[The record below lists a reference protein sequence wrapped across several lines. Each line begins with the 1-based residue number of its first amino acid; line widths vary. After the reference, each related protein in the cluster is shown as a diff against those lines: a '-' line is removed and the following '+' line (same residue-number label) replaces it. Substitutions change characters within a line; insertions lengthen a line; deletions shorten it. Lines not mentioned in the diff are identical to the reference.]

1 MYKPDFFVQRNNKT
15 EYRQLLYQ
23 MKIRFSALLAIAI
36 IIALSACK
44 KKYDDAPAVI
54 NQVRLNVVNASADTF
69 NFYLNGSRKNTTST
83 ILPGTITGYYFVP
96 AGVQSYQLKKPFNIA
111 TNTVQTLFSITL
123 PADSNV
129 YRSLFVTDGTA
140 ANAFPTDDIPN
151 GTTKTDTCFIRFV
164 NASPGSGPLD
174 MALGSTTQFPNVA
187 FKSVTGSVY
196 ASTTLGADTI
206 SGLIPIKV
214 FAHGSTTPL
223 ATDSVSLQQ
232 GASYTFFLQGKAG
245 TPGYSIGTIK
255 NFVSN

>member
-1 MYKPDFFVQRNNKT
+1 
-15 EYRQLLYQ
+15 
-23 MKIRFSALLAIAI
+23 MKIRLSALLAIALI
-36 IIALSACK
+36 VGLSACK
-44 KKYDDAPAVI
+44 KTNNDAPAVI
-54 NQVRLNVVNASADTF
+54 TQVRLNVVNASVDTF

-83 ILPGTITGYYFVP
+83 ILPGSITGYYYVP
-96 AGVQSYQLKKPFNIA
+96 AGQQSYQLKKPFNIA
-111 TNTVQTLFSITL
+111 TNTIQTLFSITL

-129 YRSLFVTDGTA
+129 YRSLFVTDATE
-140 ANAFPTDDIPN
+140 ANAFAIDDIPN
-151 GTTKTDTCFIRFV
+151 STTKTDTCFIRFV

-174 MALGSTTQFPNVA
+174 MALGSTTQFTNVA

-196 ASTTLGADTI
+196 ASITLDADTT

-245 TPGYSIGTIK
+245 TPGYSINYVL